1 MSEDDMYD
9 VLEKMPG
16 LVEKEKNEEWNGFMA
31 RLAREKAKI
40 IPDLFAHIN
49 DGIAFIYM
57 DKHFN
62 KENVEKLKG
71 FFDKRMEK
79 VFKRIHSM
87 GKKGVK
93 SLFTKGSRWA
103 VDTAFGT
110 EEDMKITEFSGVFPF
125 ADPTVI
131 DYEDFEK
138 ALKILEGTSD
148 LEVRFW
154 NSENRIISTL
164 RVGGGSFSQTV
175 AEKMEKSDYS
185 SDIGRKSY
193 GMIGCLS
200 NYAWARRQMI
210 SGIMEMAAKDAFGK
224 STNVKKI
231 ADLSFTIAFDDGECF
246 VYRVNSPKTPN
257 AHLSKSKNGLTLSTE
272 NTIYRMVPAD
282 E

>member
-1 MSEDDMYD
+1 MSEDDVYNI
-9 VLEKMPG
+9 VEKMPG
-16 LVEKEKNEEWNGFMA
+16 LVEKEKDEKWNGFMA
-31 RLAREKAKI
+31 RFARENAKI
-40 IPDLFAHIN
+40 VPALFPHMN
-49 DGIAFIYM
+49 NGIAFIYM
-57 DKHFN
+57 DKHFDE
-62 KENVEKLKG
+62 ENVEKLKN
-71 FFDKRMEK
+71 FFNKRMEK

-87 GKKGVK
+87 GKKGIK

-110 EEDMKITEFSGVFPF
+110 EEDMKVTEFSGVFPF

-138 ALKILEGTSD
+138 ALKTLEETSD
-148 LEVRFW
+148 LEVNFW
-154 NSENRIISTL
+154 NSEDRIISTL
-164 RVGGGSFSQTV
+164 KVGGGSFSKTV
-175 AEKMEKSDYS
+175 ADKMEESDYL

-200 NYAWARRQMI
+200 NYAWARRQMM

-246 VYRVNSPKTPN
+246 VYRVNFPKTHN
-257 AHLSKSKNGLTLSTE
+257 AHLSKSENGLTLSIK
-272 NTIYRMVPAD
+272 NTIYRMVSAD